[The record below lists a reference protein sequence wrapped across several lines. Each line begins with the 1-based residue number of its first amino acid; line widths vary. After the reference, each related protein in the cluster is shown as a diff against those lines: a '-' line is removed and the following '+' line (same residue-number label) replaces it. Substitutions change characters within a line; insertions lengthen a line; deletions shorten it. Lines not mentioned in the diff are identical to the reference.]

1 MRWSREV
8 DEQLR
13 DTQFGILCLT
23 KENQTAPWLLFEAG
37 ALAKSVEG
45 AAVCPYLIDLM
56 PSEIQNGPLTAFQ
69 AKRATPEDT
78 FDMMAAVNAAL
89 PEMERRADGQ
99 LHKAFTRWWP
109 DLEAVLRAL
118 PAATEPVSERT
129 PTDVADE
136 LLVST
141 RQLGRQMAE
150 ALAILSAGVTMPRAS
165 ARNIHHVRISG
176 DPAKVDELLSE
187 LHRGDYGAQIVQ
199 RQRYSDTV
207 AAVNLSSDPMGNLL
221 EIDRLLARAG
231 ELGVIVKVDFISQ

>member
-1 MRWSREV
+1 
-8 DEQLR
+8 
-13 DTQFGILCLT
+13 
-23 KENQTAPWLLFEAG
+23 
-37 ALAKSVEG
+37 
-45 AAVCPYLIDLM
+45 
-56 PSEIQNGPLTAFQ
+56 
-69 AKRATPEDT
+69 
-78 FDMMAAVNAAL
+78 
-89 PEMERRADGQ
+89 
-99 LHKAFTRWWP
+99 
-109 DLEAVLRAL
+109 
-118 PAATEPVSERT
+118 
-129 PTDVADE
+129 
-136 LLVST
+136 VST

-187 LHRGDYGAQIVQ
+187 LQRGDYGAQIVQ